1 MLEVSSISFNVSAA
15 GPSSA
20 RVNCWTFSALV
31 VQLFARATRSKCSLN
46 DFHEEFPLN
55 GLGSC
60 SCLTTT
66 VGTVAVGGVMSVELL
81 VRAVTVTG
89 SCTVVTSAGLIAV
102 AAIAELVG

>member
-1 MLEVSSISFNVSAA
+1 MLEVSSISFSVSAA

-20 RVNCWTFSALV
+20 KVNCWTFSALV

-66 VGTVAVGGVMSVELL
+66 VGTVAVGGVVSAELL
-81 VRAVTVTG
+81 IFAVTVTG
-89 SCTVVTSAGLIAV
+89 VCTVFASAGLIV
-102 AAIAELVG
+102 VVAIAELIG

>member
-1 MLEVSSISFNVSAA
+1 MLDVSSISFSVSAA

-20 RVNCWTFSALV
+20 KVNCWTFSALV

>member
-20 RVNCWTFSALV
+20 KVNCWTFSALV

-46 DFHEEFPLN
+46 DFHEEFPLK

-60 SCLTTT
+60 NCLTTT
-66 VGTVAVGGVMSVELL
+66 VGTVAVSVVVSAELF
-81 VRAVTVTG
+81 VVTVTG
-89 SCTVVTSAGLIAV
+89 GCTVVASAGLIV
-102 AAIAELVG
+102 VVAIAELIG